1 MYAGGLMILHSP
13 RPCFLK
19 LIDGTHRRNP
29 IVDIGI
35 VERSVLS
42 SNELDGFLRRD
53 SPNDTGNGMNFRI
66 GISSQL
72 GRHILGLERILNQIA
87 GGWLQ
92 VAATLRNLSYIKS
105 MSLSQASLTPG

>member
-1 MYAGGLMILHSP
+1 MYARLMIFHSP

-35 VERSVLS
+35 VERSVLPG
-42 SNELDGFLRRD
+42 NELDGFLRRD

-72 GRHILGLERILNQIA
+72 SRHILGLERILNQIA
-87 GGWLQ
+87 VG
-92 VAATLRNLSYIKS
+92 
-105 MSLSQASLTPG
+105 